1 MIRWLEWV
9 VKTFGILQRDSVPS
23 QRDDFERLYSE
34 RDDFEL
40 VNMSPVSESSFFL
53 KSVQSWFVRCIEW
66 NLCSS
71 WLNPSD
77 SQDQPDKM
85 TNWSQLSWVSCNM
98 SCGSQANNNLNL
110 KLYFQCQWKAMQQ
123 KKNNY
128 RHPVVE
134 TKNISYARVLW
145 VWVIS
150 TSPRAH
156 CRCCRQTFTFSMLVC
171 VQLCVQLCSAGH
183 PETQFSLLVWVHW
196 TVHQC

>member
-23 QRDDFERLYSE
+23 QRV
-34 RDDFEL
+34 DFEL
-40 VNMSPVSESSFFL
+40 VHMSPVSESGFFL

-71 WLNPSD
+71 WLNPSEG
-77 SQDQPDKM
+77 QDQPDKM

-123 KKNNY
+123 KKQLQTSSCWDKNHFL
-128 RHPVVE
+128 RKSVVGFSDLDKPSC
-134 TKNISYARVLW
+134 TLPLLQTDVHVFYASVCA
-145 VWVIS
+145 V
-150 TSPRAH
+150 
-156 CRCCRQTFTFSMLVC
+156 RQCSCMCSCVC
-171 VQLCVQLCSAGH
+171 SCVCS
-183 PETQFSLLVWVHW
+183 
-196 TVHQC
+196 

>member
-9 VKTFGILQRDSVPS
+9 VKTFGILPRDSVPS

-98 SCGSQANNNLNL
+98 SCGSQAPRPTTTWTWNCTFNANGQ
-110 KLYFQCQWKAMQQ
+110 QCS
-123 KKNNY
+123 KKSNY

-145 VWVIS
+145 VCVIS
-150 TSPRAH
+150 TNPRAH
-156 CRCCRQTFTFSMLVC
+156 CRCCRQASTFSMLVC
-171 VQLCVQLCSAGH
+171 VQLCSCMCS
-183 PETQFSLLVWVHW
+183 
-196 TVHQC
+196 

>member
-98 SCGSQANNNLNL
+98 SCCSQANNNLN
-110 KLYFQCQWKAMQQ
+110 FQCQWTAMQQ
-123 KKNNY
+123 KNQLQTSSSWDKNHFL
-128 RHPVVE
+128 RKSVVGLSDLDKPSC
-134 TKNISYARVLW
+134 TLPLLQADVHVFYA
-145 VWVIS
+145 S
-150 TSPRAH
+150 
-156 CRCCRQTFTFSMLVC
+156 VC
-171 VQLCVQLCSAGH
+171 AVVCAVVQLCVCS
-183 PETQFSLLVWVHW
+183 
-196 TVHQC
+196 

>member
-9 VKTFGILQRDSVPS
+9 VKTFGILQRLCS
-23 QRDDFERLYSE
+23 ESE
-34 RDDFEL
+34 RWFWF

-66 NLCSS
+66 NLCSR

-110 KLYFQCQWKAMQQ
+110 HLQLQCQWTAMQQ
-123 KKNNY
+123 KIQLQTSSCWDKN
-128 RHPVVE
+128 
-134 TKNISYARVLW
+134 ARVLW
-145 VWVIS
+145 VCVIS

-156 CRCCRQTFTFSMLVC
+156 CRCCRQTSTFSMLVC
-171 VQLCVQLCSAGH
+171 VQLCVQ
-183 PETQFSLLVWVHW
+183 FS
-196 TVHQC
+196 

>member
-110 KLYFQCQWKAMQQ
+110 HLQLQCQWTAMQQ
-123 KKNNY
+123 KIQLQTSSCWDKKTF
-128 RHPVVE
+128 HTQE
-134 TKNISYARVLW
+134 CCGF
-145 VWVIS
+145 VWSRQALVHIAAAADRR
-150 TSPRAH
+150 PR
-156 CRCCRQTFTFSMLVC
+156 F
-171 VQLCVQLCSAGH
+171 LC
-183 PETQFSLLVWVHW
+183 
-196 TVHQC
+196 